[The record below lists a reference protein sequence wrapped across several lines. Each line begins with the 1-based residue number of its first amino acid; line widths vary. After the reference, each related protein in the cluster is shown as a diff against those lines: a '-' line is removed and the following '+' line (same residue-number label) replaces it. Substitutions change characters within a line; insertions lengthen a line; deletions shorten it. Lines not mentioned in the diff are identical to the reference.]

1 MLSEPKLTE
10 ALKYILTSPL
20 EGTLFRII
28 AAKYITTAL
37 SAIGS
42 TKYGGRYNPKSSF
55 EALYLSFLDRT
66 ALAEING
73 YSTTAPELK
82 KMRQAPRTIL
92 SVDYKLA
99 SVLDLTVE
107 SNQQILKT
115 DLEELSLEWRMEHLS
130 YGRNTATQVLG
141 EAVYALGSIQALKV
155 PSVKDPG
162 YANMVLF
169 PDRITLD
176 PSSFIEVY
184 DPFGLV
190 KARFP

>member
-1 MLSEPKLTE
+1 
-10 ALKYILTSPL
+10 
-20 EGTLFRII
+20 
-28 AAKYITTAL
+28 
-37 SAIGS
+37 
-42 TKYGGRYNPKSSF
+42 
-55 EALYLSFLDRT
+55 LYLSFLDRT

-82 KMRQAPRTIL
+82 KMRQPPRTIL
-92 SVDYKLA
+92 SVDFKLA
-99 SVLDLTVE
+99 SVLDLTVA

-115 DLEELSLEWRMEHLS
+115 DLKELSLDWRMEHLQ

-141 EAVYALGSIQALKV
+141 EAAYKLGSIQGLKV

-162 YANMVLF
+162 HANLVLF
-169 PDRITLD
+169 PDRITID

-190 KARFP
+190 KARLP